1 MKTYQCD
8 GCGKV
13 IKNPYKAKVR
23 EFFIGCNFDFGM
35 ALPENSKRK
44 TKVHLC
50 EDCYHGLNTIGKS
63 NVHVLKV
70 ENGILQLEKELEK
83 EKIKIIKNEA
93 VRDFSE
99 KFNFVWFRNNVYD
112 ANKAMSSSNSPEIN
126 SLDVTVP
133 SLYLEW
139 IASFLTERF
148 KAEVKGKE
156 L

>member
-70 ENGILQLEKELEK
+70 ENGILQLEKELEQ
-83 EKIKIIKNEA
+83 EKIKTLKNEA
-93 VRDFSE
+93 VRDFFE
-99 KFNFVWFRNNVYD
+99 KFNFVWFRNTVYD
-112 ANKAMSSSNSPEIN
+112 ANKASGSNPLIDEAAS
-126 SLDVTVP
+126 
-133 SLYLEW
+133 SLYLEYL
-139 IASFLTERF
+139 ASFLTERF
-148 KAEVKGKE
+148 KAEVKEKK
-156 L
+156 